1 MYKNEDLK
9 ILRRVLWM
17 RNEGWKMRNENRVIN

>member
-9 ILRRVLWM
+9 ILSRVLWM